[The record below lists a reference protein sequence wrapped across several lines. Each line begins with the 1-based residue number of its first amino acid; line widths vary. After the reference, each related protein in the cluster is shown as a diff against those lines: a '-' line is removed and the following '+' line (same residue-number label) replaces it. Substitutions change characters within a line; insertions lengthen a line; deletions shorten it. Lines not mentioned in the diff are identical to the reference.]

1 MAGKRAPKGVTVDD
15 LIELLNGDE
24 QLAQLSKTRMKAELV
39 GRVHGKIVDEY
50 FATSATRQRLAKPGK
65 LDTKYLITAPP
76 KSFQIDV
83 ANYQAITAVNPSLV
97 LNIIDILSRKLWAFP
112 LKNNT
117 MPTVL
122 STYKKFLKS
131 IGLTAKPKHTGWGTS
146 PGPKGTL
153 PAQVS
158 VRLSMV
164 EGNMQFA
171 AQEFTSYNDSKQIA
185 TYVDAAKYDHITP
198 GGDRLGIVDR
208 VTGTIRRK
216 LELQYAR
223 KAAGTSETWQELV
236 GKVVKAYNDEQHG
249 TLARVYHVK
258 RMTPNQAWE
267 LDADLQLARY
277 SQETAANE
285 KEDAGARHWTPGER
299 IRILEYRGGKLGN
312 NPDPYWSR
320 GSYTVSRRD
329 GYKYYVKDSKGDELV
344 RRFRNTELK
353 AVPTNE
359 REDDA
364 GLQTAKENRQ
374 RATARR
380 TVKEREQIA
389 PDENVLAG
397 PEAEALRG
405 LPADREGKT
414 LMQLKPKRGQWII
427 IDAEGQADD
436 RFLLRFKKLNAK
448 DQQQTCYVWTGKVT
462 KVGKKDIKLQ
472 YLASTNEDHKLS
484 SRKLTLESGEE
495 PLDGATP
502 AKPVLYLGPLEWAPT
517 ARGKG
522 SLPKDVVELVKQR
535 YDTAAPEQ

>member
-1 MAGKRAPKGVTVDD
+1 MIGKRAPKGVTVDD

-39 GRVHGKIVDEY
+39 GRVPGKIVDEY

-65 LDTKYLITAPP
+65 LDAKYLITAPP

-83 ANYQAITAVNPSLV
+83 ANYHAITAVNPSLV

-131 IGLTAKPKHTGWGTS
+131 IGLTAKPK
-146 PGPKGTL
+146 

-164 EGNMQFA
+164 EGDMQFA
-171 AQEFTSYNDSKQIA
+171 AEEFTSYNDSKQIA

-223 KAAGTSETWQELV
+223 GTAGTSWQELV
-236 GKVVKAYNDEQHG
+236 GKVVKAYNDELHG
-249 TLARVYHVK
+249 TLARVYQVK

-299 IRILEYRGGKLGN
+299 IRILEYRGGKLGK

-329 GYKYYVKDSKGDELV
+329 GYKYYVKDSKGAELV

-364 GLQTAKENRQ
+364 GLQSAKENRQ

-397 PEAEALRG
+397 PEAEAQRG

-414 LMQLKPKRGQWII
+414 LLQLKPKRGQWII

-436 RFLLRFKKLNAK
+436 RFLLRFKKLNA
-448 DQQQTCYVWTGKVT
+448 DNEQQTCYVWAGKVT
-462 KVGKKDIKLQ
+462 KVGKKDVKLQ
-472 YLASTNEDHKLS
+472 YLASTDGGHRKLS

-535 YDTAAPEQ
+535 YDTTAPEQ

>member
-1 MAGKRAPKGVTVDD
+1 MAK
-15 LIELLNGDE
+15 
-24 QLAQLSKTRMKAELV
+24 
-39 GRVHGKIVDEY
+39 
-50 FATSATRQRLAKPGK
+50 
-65 LDTKYLITAPP
+65 
-76 KSFQIDV
+76 
-83 ANYQAITAVNPSLV
+83 
-97 LNIIDILSRKLWAFP
+97 
-112 LKNNT
+112 
-117 MPTVL
+117 
-122 STYKKFLKS
+122 
-131 IGLTAKPKHTGWGTS
+131 
-146 PGPKGTL
+146 
-153 PAQVS
+153 
-158 VRLSMV
+158 
-164 EGNMQFA
+164 FA

-249 TLARVYHVK
+249 TLTRVYHVK

-277 SQETAANE
+277 SQETAAYE
-285 KEDAGARHWTPGER
+285 KEDAGAKHWTPGER
-299 IRILEYRGGKLGN
+299 IRILEYRGGKLEKN
-312 NPDPYWSR
+312 TDPYWSR

-329 GYKYYVKDSKGDELV
+329 GYKCYVKDSKGADLE

-364 GLQTAKENRQ
+364 GLQIAKENRQ

-397 PEAEALRG
+397 PEAEARRG

-436 RFLLRFKKLNAK
+436 RFLLRFKKLNEK
-448 DQQQTCYVWTGKVT
+448 DQQQTCYVWAGKVT
-462 KVGKKDIKLQ
+462 KVGKKGIKLQ
-472 YLASTNEDHKLS
+472 YLASTSTDGGHRKLS

-495 PLDGATP
+495 PLDGATS

-535 YDTAAPEQ
+535 YDTTAPGQ

>member
-1 MAGKRAPKGVTVDD
+1 MDTKAQRLGANFLKQPRAPLLLWAFVMAGKRAPKGVTVDD

-39 GRVHGKIVDEY
+39 GRVPGKIVDEY

-65 LDTKYLITAPP
+65 LHAKYLITAPP

-122 STYKKFLKS
+122 STCKKFLKS
-131 IGLTAKPKHTGWGTS
+131 IGLTAKPK
-146 PGPKGTL
+146 
-153 PAQVS
+153 QIS

-164 EGNMQFA
+164 EGDMQFA

-223 KAAGTSETWQELV
+223 KAAGTSCKPPLARGTAGSEWQELV
-236 GKVVKAYNDEQHG
+236 GKVVKAYNDEQHS
-249 TLARVYHVK
+249 TLARVYQVK

-285 KEDAGARHWTPGER
+285 KEDAEARHWTPGER
-299 IRILEYRGGKLGN
+299 IRILEYRGGKLGK

-329 GYKYYVKDSKGDELV
+329 GYKYYVKDSKGAELV

-374 RATARR
+374 RARR

-405 LPADREGKT
+405 LPANREGKT
-414 LMQLKPKRGQWII
+414 LMQLKPKRGHHH
-427 IDAEGQADD
+427 
-436 RFLLRFKKLNAK
+436 RR
-448 DQQQTCYVWTGKVT
+448 
-462 KVGKKDIKLQ
+462 
-472 YLASTNEDHKLS
+472 
-484 SRKLTLESGEE
+484 R
-495 PLDGATP
+495 GA
-502 AKPVLYLGPLEWAPT
+502 G
-517 ARGKG
+517 R
-522 SLPKDVVELVKQR
+522 
-535 YDTAAPEQ
+535 

>member
-39 GRVHGKIVDEY
+39 GRVPGKIVDEY

-65 LDTKYLITAPP
+65 LDAKYLITAPP

-131 IGLTAKPKHTGWGTS
+131 IGLTAKPK
-146 PGPKGTL
+146 
-153 PAQVS
+153 QVS

-164 EGNMQFA
+164 EGDMQFA

-198 GGDRLGIVDR
+198 SGDRLGIVDR
-208 VTGTIRRK
+208 VTGIIRRK

-223 KAAGTSETWQELV
+223 KAAGTSATWQELV
-236 GKVVKAYNDEQHG
+236 GKVVKAYNDELHG
-249 TLARVYHVK
+249 TLARVYQVK

-299 IRILEYRGGKLGN
+299 IRILEYRGGKLGK

-320 GSYTVSRRD
+320 GSYTVS
-329 GYKYYVKDSKGDELV
+329 
-344 RRFRNTELK
+344 
-353 AVPTNE
+353 
-359 REDDA
+359 
-364 GLQTAKENRQ
+364 
-374 RATARR
+374 
-380 TVKEREQIA
+380 
-389 PDENVLAG
+389 
-397 PEAEALRG
+397 
-405 LPADREGKT
+405 
-414 LMQLKPKRGQWII
+414 
-427 IDAEGQADD
+427 
-436 RFLLRFKKLNAK
+436 
-448 DQQQTCYVWTGKVT
+448 
-462 KVGKKDIKLQ
+462 
-472 YLASTNEDHKLS
+472 
-484 SRKLTLESGEE
+484 
-495 PLDGATP
+495 
-502 AKPVLYLGPLEWAPT
+502 
-517 ARGKG
+517 
-522 SLPKDVVELVKQR
+522 
-535 YDTAAPEQ
+535 

>member
-1 MAGKRAPKGVTVDD
+1 M
-15 LIELLNGDE
+15 
-24 QLAQLSKTRMKAELV
+24 
-39 GRVHGKIVDEY
+39 
-50 FATSATRQRLAKPGK
+50 
-65 LDTKYLITAPP
+65 
-76 KSFQIDV
+76 
-83 ANYQAITAVNPSLV
+83 NPSLV
-97 LNIIDILSRKLWAFP
+97 LNIIDILTRKLWAFS
-112 LKNNT
+112 LKDNT

-122 STYKKFLKS
+122 STYKRFLKS
-131 IGLTAKPKHTGWGTS
+131 IGLTAKPK
-146 PGPKGTL
+146 
-153 PAQVS
+153 QVS

-164 EGNMQFA
+164 EGDMQFA
-171 AQEFTSYNDSKQIA
+171 AREFTSYNDSKQIA

-208 VTGTIRRK
+208 VTGIIRRK
-216 LELQYAR
+216 LELLYAR
-223 KAAGTSETWQELV
+223 KAAGTWQEQV
-236 GKVVKAYNDEQHG
+236 TKAVKAYNDERHG
-249 TLARVYHVK
+249 TLARVYQVK

-299 IRILEYRGGKLGN
+299 IRILEYRGGKLGK

-329 GYKYYVKDSKGDELV
+329 GYKYIVKDSKGDELV
-344 RRFRNTELK
+344 WRFRNTELK
-353 AVPTNE
+353 AVHASE

-364 GLQTAKENRQ
+364 GILSAKENRQ

-389 PDENVLAG
+389 PDENVLAR
-397 PEAEALRG
+397 PEAEAQRG

-436 RFLLRFKKLNAK
+436 RFLLRFKKLNEK
-448 DQQQTCYVWTGKVT
+448 DQQQTCYVWAGKVT

-472 YLASTNEDHKLS
+472 YLASTNEDRKLS
-484 SRKLTLESGEE
+484 SRKLTLESREDG
-495 PLDGATP
+495 LDGATP

-535 YDTAAPEQ
+535 YDTRVPVQ